1 GGGVAGGG
9 GGGGGGE
16 VGGGGGGGGS
26 HAEGEADGDDPP
38 SCRSVPREHRPG
50 GGATR
55 MPRMRPSKRRGRRLP
70 LARVQRSGTA
80 APGPGRWGRAPP
92 TFGQHLLDAP
102 VIHSRPRRRPP
113 MQRRI
118 RRREAAG
125 RSADRA
131 GPACAATPAAPRAR
145 RN

>member
-38 SCRSVPREHRPG
+38 SGRSVPREHRPG

-55 MPRMRPSKRRGRRLP
+55 MPRMRRRKRRGRRLP

-80 APGPGRWGRAPP
+80 APGPGRWGRALP
-92 TFGQHLLDAP
+92 TFGQHLLHAR
-102 VIHSRPRRRPP
+102 VIDSRPRRRSA
-113 MQRRI
+113 MQRRM
-118 RRREAAG
+118 
-125 RSADRA
+125 
-131 GPACAATPAAPRAR
+131 RAR
-145 RN
+145 GSGGAS